1 MKSLKE
7 LREKKL
13 TPAEKKKR
21 EEIAKA
27 IEKDQPDMPMDKKM
41 AIATAQAKK
50 VAEEVELDEAK
61 ISVGDR
67 VTLQPNKATLDR
79 SLIGKAGVVTGML
92 GRDARVKFANGKTIA
107 VSPKYLTVNESVEL
121 GEETLNEG
129 TILNTIMFA
138 LGLSAVVSPVAF
150 VIPAFLDEIAKNAEE
165 KVRKKLNKIS
175 DKLDRDEKLSRE
187 DVGVIKDFIS
197 NNKRASLRLWNRH
210 IEQMKRLANKTK
222 TESVE
227 LDEAAPK
234 LKGNNGPYTRQ
245 QIEKAAKEAKVDL
258 GAKSRMMMALRDM
271 K

>member
-1 MKSLKE
+1 MKTLKE
-7 LREKKL
+7 LREKTL

-50 VAEEVELDEAK
+50 VAEFVEVDEAK
-61 ISVGDR
+61 VSVGDR

-92 GRDARVKFANGKTIA
+92 GRDARVKFANDKSIL

-121 GEETLNEG
+121 GE
-129 TILNTIMFA
+129 A
-138 LGLSAVVSPVAF
+138 LGP
-150 VIPAFLDEIAKNAEE
+150 K
-165 KVRKKLNKIS
+165 
-175 DKLDRDEKLSRE
+175 
-187 DVGVIKDFIS
+187 
-197 NNKRASLRLWNRH
+197 
-210 IEQMKRLANKTK
+210 
-222 TESVE
+222 
-227 LDEAAPK
+227 APK

-245 QIEKAAKEAKVDL
+245 QIEKAAKQAKVDL